1 MLWVDFGNTDW
12 DDAADW
18 DNDVEESKDAVDPKD
33 TDGVA
38 GVKKEI
44 VL

>member
-1 MLWVDFGNTDW
+1 MWVDFGNTDW

-18 DNDVEESKDAVDPKD
+18 DDDGEESKDAVDPKD

-44 VL
+44 AL